1 MDGTG
6 KRGSALYGGG
16 SSVEKNGLDEVEK
29 MRRRL
34 LQVSE
39 DRRHET

>member
-16 SSVEKNGLDEVEK
+16 SIVEKNGLDEVEK